1 MAIPFLQ
8 HLDLKSK
15 AELRNALL
23 HLTTEASATDV
34 EGAIIYDTGTN
45 SLKYY
50 NGSIWVDLDGSGD
63 ISEVVAGSG
72 LTGGGS
78 SGSVTLNVGQGGGIV
93 VAADTVSHADT
104 SSVSDLSTV
113 TRRYI
118 NGITFDTYGHV
129 QSVSTNTETVV
140 NTDRYVNSASF
151 NTSNGELTLQRAGSD
166 TATVVVDLDGRYQ
179 LAGSYDNYVSW
190 TISDGSTTQ
199 PITSGNTLTV
209 VSGEGI
215 DATVSATDTLTIAAE
230 VGTAANLGVV
240 IVAPGEGMD
249 VSYAS
254 GTATISGEDAT
265 TTNKGIAS
273 FNTNDFS
280 VSSGAVSIK
289 TGGVSNTQLAN
300 NSITIGDSTI
310 ALGGTDT
317 TLTGLTDIDLTAAS
331 HTIFDNVGANTLTI
345 GAAATTVAIPGDLV
359 VTGTVTTNNVETVST
374 SNGVIFE
381 GNAADNNEGTL
392 LAGTLTADRTYT
404 LPDATGTIALTSDI
418 TAASHPAVTLA
429 GSYDYITI
437 NEATQ
442 VITRNQVDYN
452 TDIANTPTIPT
463 VNNATITL
471 SAGNS
476 GITMDVDNQFTLNQ
490 SGSETITIGHAD
502 TSSQASV
509 NNSGRTYIQDIT
521 LDDYGHIT
529 GLTSATE
536 TVVDTQ
542 LATAASLIDLSVMN
556 TASSATITHNLAS
569 KNLIVQLYD
578 TTSGLVVHADVDHVS
593 TNVITVIFA
602 ATGADMAADG
612 IGDIRVVIIDAK
624 NGLTDITPSYGV

>member
-8 HLDLKSK
+8 HLDLNSK

-23 HLTTEASATDV
+23 HLTTEASANDV
-34 EGAIIYDTGTN
+34 EGAIIYDTGSN

-50 NGSIWVDLDGSGD
+50 NGSVWVDCSGD
-63 ISEVVAGSG
+63 ISEVQAGNG
-72 LTGGGS
+72 LTGGGD
-78 SGSVTLNVGQGGGIV
+78 SGSVTLNVGQGGGILV
-93 VAADTVSHADT
+93 TADAVAHADT

-129 QSVSTNTETVV
+129 QSISTNTETVV

-179 LAGSYDNYVSW
+179 IAGSYDNYNYW
-190 TISDGSTTQ
+190 TITDGTTSQQIDSTDV
-199 PITSGNTLTV
+199 LTI

-230 VGTAANLGVV
+230 LSTPTNKGVV
-240 IVAPGEGMD
+240 IVAPGEGID
-249 VSYAS
+249 VDYAS
-254 GTATISGEDAT
+254 GVATVKGEDAT

-289 TGGVSNTQLAN
+289 NGGISNDQLEFDYV
-300 NSITIGDSTI
+300 IIGYSTI
-310 ALGGTDT
+310 TLGGPADT
-317 TLTGLTDIDLTAAS
+317 TLTGLTDIDLTAGNK
-331 HTIFDNVGANTLTI
+331 TIFDGVGANTLTI
-345 GAAATTVAIPGDLV
+345 GAATTTVAIPGDLV

-392 LAGTLTADRTYT
+392 LAGTLSADRTYT
-404 LPDATGTIALTSDI
+404 LPDASGTIALTSDL
-418 TAASHPAVTLA
+418 HPAVSLI

-437 NEATQ
+437 NPTTQ
-442 VITRNQVDYN
+442 VITRNQIDYN

-463 VNNATITL
+463 VSNATITL

-490 SGSETITIGHAD
+490 SSSEIITIGHAD

-521 LDDYGHIT
+521 LDEYGHIT
-529 GLTSATE
+529 GLTSASE

-542 LATAASLIDLSVMN
+542 LATAASLIDVSVMDA
-556 TASSATITHNLAS
+556 ASSASITHNLAS
-569 KNLIVQLYD
+569 KNLIVQMYD
-578 TTSGLVVHADVDHVS
+578 TTSGLVVHADIDHYS
-593 TNVITVIFA
+593 NNRIDIHFA
-602 ATGADMAADG
+602 LTGAQMVSAG

-624 NGLTDITPSYGV
+624 NGLTDITPSYSAIS

>member
-8 HLDLKSK
+8 HLDLNSK

-23 HLTTEASATDV
+23 HLTTEASASDV
-34 EGAIIYDTGTN
+34 EGKIIYDTGTN

-50 NGSIWVDLDGSGD
+50 NGSIWVNLDGSGD
-63 ISEVVAGSG
+63 ITAVVAGSG

-78 SGSVTLNVGQGGGIV
+78 SGSVTLNVGQGGGIT

-129 QSVSTNTETVV
+129 QTISTNTETVV

-249 VSYAS
+249 VSYVS

-289 TGGVSNTQLAN
+289 TGGISNTQLEN

-345 GAAATTVAIPGDLV
+345 GAGTTTVAIPGDLV

-381 GNAADNNEGTL
+381 GNAADANEGTL

-437 NEATQ
+437 NAATQ

-463 VNNATITL
+463 VNNGQLTVQGTGAL
-471 SAGNS
+471 SGT
-476 GITMDVDNQFTLNQ
+476 GTFTANQ
-490 SGSETITIGHAD
+490 SGNTTITITHAD

-521 LDDYGHIT
+521 LDTYGHIT

-542 LATAASLIDLSVMN
+542 LATAASLIDLSVMA

-569 KNLIVQLYD
+569 KNLIVQMYD
-578 TTSGLVVHADVDHVS
+578 ITSGLVVHADVDHQNNN
-593 TNVITVIFA
+593 TITVTFA
-602 ATGADMAADG
+602 LTGDQMIANS

>member
-63 ISEVVAGSG
+63 ITEVVAGSG
-72 LTGGGS
+72 LTGGGG
-78 SGSVTLNVGQGGGIV
+78 SGSVTLNVGQGNGIV

-104 SSVSDLSTV
+104 SSVSDLTASSRTYV
-113 TRRYI
+113 T
-118 NGITFDTYGHV
+118 GLTFDTYGHV
-129 QSVSTNTETVV
+129 QTVSTGTETVV
-140 NTDRYVNSASF
+140 DTDRYVNSATF
-151 NTSNGELTLQRAGSD
+151 NTSNGELTLTRAGSD

-179 LAGSYDNYVSW
+179 IAGTYDNYVSW

-240 IVAPGEGMD
+240 IVDAGEGID
-249 VSYAS
+249 VSYSS
-254 GTATISGEDAT
+254 GTVTIEGEDAT
-265 TTNKGIAS
+265 TSNKGIAS

-289 TGGVSNTQLAN
+289 TGGISNTQLVN
-300 NSITIGDSTI
+300 DSITIGDSTI

-317 TLTGLTDIDLTAAS
+317 TLTGLTDIDLTAGS

-345 GAAATTVAIPGDLV
+345 GAATTTVAIPGDLV

-381 GNAADNNEGTL
+381 GNAADANEGTL

-418 TAASHPAVTLA
+418 TAASHDPVTLA
-429 GSYDYITI
+429 GSYDYLTLSGQQITL
-437 NEATQ
+437 
-442 VITRNQVDYN
+442 NQIDYN
-452 TDIANTPTIPT
+452 TDISNLPSIPT
-463 VNNATITL
+463 VNNGELTVQGTGAL
-471 SAGNS
+471 SGT
-476 GITMDVDNQFTLNQ
+476 GTFTANQ
-490 SGSETITIGHAD
+490 SGNTTITITHAD

-509 NNSGRTYIQDIT
+509 NNSGRTYIQDVT
-521 LDDYGHIT
+521 LDTYGHVT
-529 GLTSATE
+529 GLVSATE

-578 TTSGLVVHADVDHVS
+578 ITSGLVVHADVDHVS
-593 TNVITVIFA
+593 NNVITVTFA
-602 ATGADMAADG
+602 ATGADMVTAG

>member
-8 HLDLKSK
+8 HLDLNSK

-23 HLTTEASATDV
+23 HLTTEASASDV
-34 EGAIIYDTGTN
+34 EGKIIYDTGTN
-45 SLKYY
+45 SIKYY
-50 NGSIWVDLDGSGD
+50 NGTNWINLDGSGD
-63 ISEVVAGSG
+63 IAEVVAGSG

-78 SGSVTLNVGQGGGIV
+78 SGSVTLNVGQGSGIL

-104 SSVSDLSTV
+104 SSVSDLTASSRT
-113 TRRYI
+113 YI
-118 NGITFDTYGHV
+118 DGITFDTYGHV
-129 QSVSTNTETVV
+129 QTISTSTETVV

-179 LAGSYDNYVSW
+179 IAGTYDNYVSW
-190 TISDGSTTQ
+190 TISDGSNTQ

-240 IVAPGEGMD
+240 IVAEGEGID
-249 VSYAS
+249 VSYSS
-254 GTATISGEDAT
+254 GTVTVSGEDAS

-273 FNTNDFS
+273 FSSDNFAVASGVVTIKNGGIANDEL
-280 VSSGAVSIK
+280 V
-289 TGGVSNTQLAN
+289 N
-300 NSITIGDSTI
+300 NSLTIGDSTI

-317 TLTGLTDIDLTAAS
+317 TLTGLTDLDMTAAS
-331 HTIFDNVGANTLTI
+331 HTIFDNIGANTLTI
-345 GAAATTVAIPGDLV
+345 GAATTTVAIPGDLV

-381 GNAADNNEGTL
+381 GNAADANEGTL

-404 LPDATGTIALTSDI
+404 LPDATGTIALTSQLHD
-418 TAASHPAVTLA
+418 AVTLA
-429 GSYDYITI
+429 GSYDYLTLSGQQITM
-437 NEATQ
+437 
-442 VITRNQVDYN
+442 NQIDYN

-476 GITMDVDNQFTLNQ
+476 GITMDVDNAFTVNQ
-490 SGSETITIGHAD
+490 SGDETITISHAD

-521 LDDYGHIT
+521 LDDYGHVT

-536 TVVDTQ
+536 TVTDTQ
-542 LATAASLIDLSVMN
+542 LATAASLIDVSVMASAN
-556 TASSATITHNLAS
+556 TATITHNLGS
-569 KNLIVQLYD
+569 KNLIVQMYD
-578 TTSGLVVHADVDHVS
+578 TTSGLVVHADIDHAS
-593 TNVITVIFA
+593 NNAIVITFA
-602 ATGADMAADG
+602 LTGTEMVAKS

-624 NGLTDITPSYGV
+624 NGLTDITPAYGV